1 MVDPKV
7 KKWVVEQ
14 QARGY
19 SLEEIRDFLI
29 KQGYSPDAADEAVG
43 SVPVSKPEP
52 EPEQEGEAIGKL
64 RLKPFGKPKFQK
76 LLESL
81 GNRKAIPLIIAGAVL
96 LVIILGVVISSLSER
111 GTADGP
117 PETPQTADVPGD
129 SEGTGLDAQP
139 GEGAE
144 PAPIEPAPEDPNEC
158 DAVGESA
165 ACDDGNASTYD
176 HCFNNTT
183 VGLRQCA
190 HIFDPIGGFDLEK
203 ARGLA
208 IDSSDLL
215 DFCGR
220 ENVSNTE
227 AYPDWNPESVALYNA
242 EQPKACLGYPERW
255 CKGWL
260 VECIVNQTRKI
271 APVYAMKIPSED
283 SYVVSESQI
292 VELPVEDESTG

>member
-1 MVDPKV
+1 MADPKV

-19 SLEEIRDFLI
+19 SLGEVRDFLI
-29 KQGYSPDAADEAVG
+29 KQGYSSDAADEAVN
-43 SVPVSKPEP
+43 SVPEP
-52 EPEQEGEAIGKL
+52 EPEPEGGAIGKL

-76 LLESL
+76 LLDSL
-81 GNRKAIPLIIAGAVL
+81 GNRKAIPLIIAGAFVF
-96 LVIILGVVISSLSER
+96 IIIIAVVISSLSER

-117 PETPQTADVPGD
+117 SETPQTADVPGD
-129 SEGTGLDAQP
+129 SGGTGLDVQP
-139 GEGAE
+139 GEGT
-144 PAPIEPAPEDPNEC
+144 EPAPEDPNEC
-158 DAVGESA
+158 GAVGESA
-165 ACDDGNASTYD
+165 ACDDGNSSTYD
-176 HCFNNTT
+176 HCFDNTT
-183 VGLRQCA
+183 AGLRQCA

-220 ENVSNTE
+220 ENVSNAE
-227 AYPDWNPESVALYNA
+227 AYPGWNPESVALYNA
-242 EQPKACLGYPERW
+242 EQPKACLGYPGRW

-271 APVYAMKIPSED
+271 APVYAMKIPFED
-283 SYVVSESQI
+283 SYLVSESQI
-292 VELPVEDESTG
+292 VELPIE